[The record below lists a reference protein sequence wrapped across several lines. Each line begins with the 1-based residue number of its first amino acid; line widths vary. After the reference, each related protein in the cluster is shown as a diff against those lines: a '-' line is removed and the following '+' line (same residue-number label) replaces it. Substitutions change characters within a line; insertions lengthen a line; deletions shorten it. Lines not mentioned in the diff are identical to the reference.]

1 MTDQW
6 PHGGLSGG
14 TAQGQVQ
21 VKLKQLCHTHMPVL
35 DDAAFNVQDV
45 TEQSEFCSLTCL
57 S

>member
-6 PHGGLSGG
+6 PHGSFSGG
-14 TAQGQVQ
+14 IAQGQVQ
-21 VKLKQLCHTHMPVL
+21 VKLKQLCHTHVL

-45 TEQSEFCSLTCL
+45 TEQREFSSLTCV